1 MVNSHQSKMPQGVL
15 LVLQGMG
22 LLILTFFLFQIF
34 STGKGQS
41 YLLAILAG
49 LGTLCLLYR
58 PDWGVLVLLMVWF
71 LDFSPR
77 VLGVRFLSLPYL
89 VVGVLLIPFALSIL
103 RDRVIWVFR
112 VPQVNIF
119 LLIGILLLASTW
131 WSAEQHPLSIVPE
144 FDSTERMLHLFFA
157 RLIFLVFFIYFI
169 TTQKGIE
176 LAVFL
181 ALVLILMAA
190 QSAWPA
196 LLSGK
201 DLGRA
206 RATFSL
212 GANSNRLA
220 FICLFATSLLWFYRV
235 SLQTRWK
242 SLIVPLLFLLPATA
256 LATGSR
262 SGFIQMIVLGVL
274 ILKEQEGWSTMKRIH
289 SFLFLGAVLIFLSVI
304 VPASQ
309 YMRAT
314 SFDPT
319 TQAPGKQ
326 SLNHRITRIWHLL
339 ETAASNPILGVGI
352 GNFRWVNQ
360 SRYGDDRQPHNS
372 YLGTL
377 AESGVPVLSLYL
389 LLFYVT
395 YRMLNQ
401 LKRSGPRELLWLSK
415 GLRVNFILFLVFSAF
430 ADFWVNDFLY
440 LIIGLTVAMTV
451 LWQRQEANITEA
463 SPSPQLVRTPLAVT
477 A

>member
-1 MVNSHQSKMPQGVL
+1 MINSNQSKVSRGALV
-15 LVLQGMG
+15 VLQAMG
-22 LLILTFFLFQIF
+22 LCLFTYFLFQIF
-34 STGKGQS
+34 STGKGQPT
-41 YLLAILAG
+41 LWAILAG
-49 LGTLCLLYR
+49 LGALCVLYR

-71 LDFSPR
+71 LDYSPR
-77 VLGVRFLSLPYL
+77 VLGVRFLSVPYL

-103 RDRVIWVFR
+103 RERVIWVFR
-112 VPQVNIF
+112 VPQIKIF
-119 LLIGILLLASTW
+119 FLIGILLLASTW

-144 FDSTERMLHLFFA
+144 FDGTERMLHLFFA
-157 RLIFLVFFIYFI
+157 RLVFLVLFIYFI
-169 TTQKGIE
+169 TTQKKIE

-181 ALVLILMAA
+181 LLVLITIAA
-190 QSAWPA
+190 QSA
-196 LLSGK
+196 SIGG
-201 DLGRA
+201 GRA
-206 RATFSL
+206 RATFGL
-212 GANSNRLA
+212 GANPNRLA
-220 FICLFATSLLWFYRV
+220 FICLFATSLLWFYRS
-235 SLQTRWK
+235 SLQPRWK
-242 SLIVPLLFLLPATA
+242 PLIVPLLFFLPAMA

-262 SGFIQMIVLGVL
+262 SGFIQMIILGVL
-274 ILKEQEGWSTMKRIH
+274 ILKEQEGWSAIKRIH
-289 SFLFLGAVLIFLSVI
+289 SFLFVGSVLIVLSVI

-326 SLNHRITRIWHLL
+326 SLNHRITRIWNLL
-339 ETAASNPILGVGI
+339 ETAASNPILGIGI

-377 AESGVPVLSLYL
+377 AESGAPVLTLYL

-401 LKRSGPRELLWLSK
+401 LKRLGPRELLWLSK
-415 GLRVNFILFLVFSAF
+415 GLRVNLILFLVFSAF

-440 LIIGLTVAMTV
+440 LMIGLTVAMTV
-451 LWQRQEANITEA
+451 LWRRQEVTAV
-463 SPSPQLVRTPLAVT
+463 QLRPRSVLVPTPVGLAV
-477 A
+477 

>member
-1 MVNSHQSKMPQGVL
+1 MIKSYQSKVPQRVL
-15 LVLQGMG
+15 LLLQGMG
-22 LLILTFFLFQIF
+22 LLLLTFFLFQIF
-34 STGKGQS
+34 STGKGQP

-49 LGTLCLLYR
+49 LGTLCVLYR
-58 PDWGVLVLLMVWF
+58 PDWGVLALLMVWF

-77 VLGVRFLSLPYL
+77 VLGVRFLSVPYL

-103 RDRVIWVFR
+103 RDRMIWVLR

-131 WSAEQHPLSIVPE
+131 WNAEQHPLSIIPE

-181 ALVLILMAA
+181 ALVLILIAA
-190 QSAWPA
+190 QSALPVS
-196 LLSGK
+196 LSGR
-201 DLGRA
+201 RA

-212 GANSNRLA
+212 AANPNRLA
-220 FICLFATSLLWFYRV
+220 FICLFATSLLWFYRA
-235 SLQTRWK
+235 SLQARWK
-242 SLIVPLLFLLPATA
+242 SLAVPLLFFLPAIA

-262 SGFIQMIVLGVL
+262 SGFIQMIVLAVL
-274 ILKEQEGWSTMKRIH
+274 ILKEQEGWSAIKRIH
-289 SFLFLGAVLIFLSVI
+289 SFLFLGAVLIALSVI

-326 SLNHRITRIWHLL
+326 SLNHRITRIWNLL
-339 ETAASNPILGVGI
+339 ETAASNPILGIGI

-377 AESGVPVLSLYL
+377 AESGVLVLSLYL

-395 YRMLNQ
+395 YRMLNE

-415 GLRVNFILFLVFSAF
+415 GLRVNLILFLVFSAF

-451 LWQRQEANITEA
+451 LWKRQESTAA
-463 SPSPQLVRTPLAVT
+463 QLRPSSVLAPTPVGLT

>member
-1 MVNSHQSKMPQGVL
+1 MIKSHQGKVSREVL

-22 LLILTFFLFQIF
+22 LVLLTAFLFQIF
-34 STGKGQS
+34 STGKGQL
-41 YLLAILAG
+41 YLWAILAG
-49 LGTLCLLYR
+49 LGALFLLYR
-58 PDWGVLVLLMVWF
+58 PDWGVLVLLTVWF
-71 LDFSPR
+71 LDLSPR
-77 VLGVRFLSLPYL
+77 VLGVRFLSVPYL

-112 VPQVNIF
+112 VPQIKIF
-119 LLIGILLLASTW
+119 LLIGTLLLASTW
-131 WSAEQHPLSIVPE
+131 WSAEQHPLSIVPA

-157 RLIFLVFFIYFI
+157 RLLFLVLFIYFI
-169 TTQKGIE
+169 TTQKKIE

-181 ALVLILMAA
+181 TLVLIVMAA
-190 QSAWPA
+190 QSA
-196 LLSGK
+196 SIGG
-201 DLGRA
+201 GRA

-212 GANSNRLA
+212 GANPNRLA
-220 FICLFATSLLWFYRV
+220 FICLFATSLLWFYRS
-235 SLQTRWK
+235 SLQPRWK
-242 SLIVPLLFLLPATA
+242 SLTVPLLFFLPATA

-274 ILKEQEGWSTMKRIH
+274 ILKEQEGWSAMKRIH

-326 SLNHRITRIWHLL
+326 SLNKRITRIWNLL
-339 ETAASNPILGVGI
+339 ETAASNPILGIGI
-352 GNFRWVNQ
+352 GNFRWINQ

-377 AESGVPVLSLYL
+377 AESGAPVLTLYL

-440 LIIGLTVAMTV
+440 LMIGLTVATTV
-451 LWQRQEANITEA
+451 LWQRQEVKVTQVGF
-463 SPSPQLVRTPLAVT
+463 PRQLVPTPVGLA

>member
-1 MVNSHQSKMPQGVL
+1 MFTSHQSKVPQGVL
-15 LVLQGMG
+15 LLLQGMG
-22 LLILTFFLFQIF
+22 LLLLTFFLFQIF
-34 STGKGQS
+34 STGKGQP

-49 LGTLCLLYR
+49 LGTLCVLYR

-77 VLGVRFLSLPYL
+77 VLGVRFLSVPYV
-89 VVGVLLIPFALSIL
+89 VVGVLLIPFALSLL

-112 VPQVNIF
+112 VPQVKIF

-131 WSAEQHPLSIVPE
+131 WSATQHPLSIVPE

-157 RLIFLVFFIYFI
+157 RLLFLVFFIYFI
-169 TTQKGIE
+169 TTQRKIE
-176 LAVFL
+176 MAVFL
-181 ALVLILMAA
+181 ALVLIVVAA
-190 QSAWPA
+190 QSALPIA
-196 LLSGK
+196 LSG
-201 DLGRA
+201 GRA

-212 GANSNRLA
+212 AANPNRLA
-220 FICLFATSLLWFYRV
+220 FICLFATSLLWFYRS
-235 SLQTRWK
+235 SLQPRWK
-242 SLIVPLLFLLPATA
+242 SLTVPLLFFLPATA

-262 SGFIQMIVLGVL
+262 SGFIQMIILGVL
-274 ILKEQEGWSTMKRIH
+274 ILREQEGWSAMKRIH
-289 SFLFLGAVLIFLSVI
+289 SFLFLGAVLIVLCVI

-326 SLNHRITRIWHLL
+326 SLNHRIARIWNLL
-339 ETAASNPILGVGI
+339 ETAASNPILGIGI

-377 AESGVPVLSLYL
+377 AESGAPVLSLYL

-440 LIIGLTVAMTV
+440 LMIGLTVAMTV
-451 LWQRQEANITEA
+451 LWKRQESTAA
-463 SPSPQLVRTPLAVT
+463 QLRPISVLVPTPVGLT

>member
-1 MVNSHQSKMPQGVL
+1 MIKSHQSKVPQRVL
-15 LVLQGMG
+15 LLLQGMG
-22 LLILTFFLFQIF
+22 LLLLTFFLFQIF
-34 STGKGQS
+34 STGKGQA

-49 LGTLCLLYR
+49 LGTLCVLYR

-103 RDRVIWVFR
+103 RDRVIWVLR

-131 WSAEQHPLSIVPE
+131 WSATQHPLSIVPE

-157 RLIFLVFFIYFI
+157 RLLFLVLFIYFI
-169 TTQKGIE
+169 TTQRKIE
-176 LAVFL
+176 MAVFL
-181 ALVLILMAA
+181 ALVLIVVAA
-190 QSAWPA
+190 QSALPIA
-196 LLSGK
+196 LSG
-201 DLGRA
+201 GRA

-212 GANSNRLA
+212 AANPNRLA
-220 FICLFATSLLWFYRV
+220 FICLFATSLLWFYRS
-235 SLQTRWK
+235 SLQARWK
-242 SLIVPLLFLLPATA
+242 SLTVPLLFFLPATA

-262 SGFIQMIVLGVL
+262 SGFIQMIILGVL
-274 ILKEQEGWSTMKRIH
+274 ILREQEGWSAIKRIQ

-309 YMRAT
+309 YIRAT

-326 SLNHRITRIWHLL
+326 SLNHRITRIWNLL
-339 ETAASNPILGVGI
+339 ETAASNPILGIGI

-377 AESGVPVLSLYL
+377 AESGAPVLSLYL

-415 GLRVNFILFLVFSAF
+415 GLRVNLILFLVFSAF

-451 LWQRQEANITEA
+451 LWKRQESTAA
-463 SPSPQLVRTPLAVT
+463 QLRPSSVLAPTPVGLT

>member
-1 MVNSHQSKMPQGVL
+1 MIKSRQSKLPQGIL
-15 LVLQGMG
+15 LLLQGLG
-22 LLILTFFLFQIF
+22 LLLLTFFLFQIF
-34 STGKGQS
+34 STGKGPP
-41 YLLAILAG
+41 YLFAILAG
-49 LGTLCLLYR
+49 LGTLCILYR

-77 VLGVRFLSLPYL
+77 VLGVRFLSVPYL

-131 WSAEQHPLSIVPE
+131 WNAEQHPLSIIPE
-144 FDSTERMLHLFFA
+144 FDGTERMLHLFFA
-157 RLIFLVFFIYFI
+157 RLLFLIFFIYFI
-169 TTQKGIE
+169 TTQKSIE

-190 QSAWPA
+190 QSALPVS
-196 LLSGK
+196 LSGR
-201 DLGRA
+201 RA

-212 GANSNRLA
+212 AANPNRLA
-220 FICLFATSLLWFYRV
+220 FICLFATSLLWFYRS
-235 SLQTRWK
+235 SLQARWK
-242 SLIVPLLFLLPATA
+242 SLTVPLLFFLPATA

-262 SGFIQMIVLGVL
+262 SGFIQMIILGVL
-274 ILKEQEGWSTMKRIH
+274 ILKEQEGWSVMKRVH
-289 SFLFLGAVLIFLSVI
+289 SFIFLGAVLIVLFLV

-339 ETAASNPILGVGI
+339 ETAASNPILGIGI

-360 SRYGDDRQPHNS
+360 TRYGDDRQPHNS

-377 AESGVPVLSLYL
+377 AESGAPVLSLYL

-395 YRMLNQ
+395 YRMLTH
-401 LKRSGPRELLWLSK
+401 LKRSGPQELLWLSK
-415 GLRVNFILFLVFSAF
+415 GLRINLILFLVFSAF
-430 ADFWVNDFLY
+430 ADFWLNDFLY
-440 LIIGLTVAMTV
+440 LMIGLTVAMTV
-451 LWQRQEANITEA
+451 LWKRQE
-463 SPSPQLVRTPLAVT
+463 VT
-477 A
+477 ATALRPRSVLVPTPVGLTA

>member
-1 MVNSHQSKMPQGVL
+1 MINSDQSKLSQAAL
-15 LVLQGMG
+15 FVLQAMG
-22 LLILTFFLFQIF
+22 LCLLTYFLFQIF
-34 STGKGQS
+34 STGKGQPT
-41 YLLAILAG
+41 LWAILAG
-49 LGTLCLLYR
+49 LGALCVLYR

-77 VLGVRFLSLPYL
+77 VLGIRFLSVPYL
-89 VVGVLLIPFALSIL
+89 VVGILLIPFVLSIL

-112 VPQVNIF
+112 VPQVKIF
-119 LLIGILLLASTW
+119 FLIGILLLASTW
-131 WSAEQHPLSIVPE
+131 WSLEQHPLSIIPE
-144 FDSTERMLHLFFA
+144 FDGTERMLHLFFA
-157 RLIFLVFFIYFI
+157 RLVFLVFFIYFI
-169 TTQKGIE
+169 TTQRRIE

-181 ALVLILMAA
+181 VLVLILIAA
-190 QSAWPA
+190 QTA
-196 LLSGK
+196 LPVSLSGR
-201 DLGRA
+201 RA

-212 GANSNRLA
+212 AANPNRLA
-220 FICLFATSLLWFYRV
+220 FICLFATSLLWFYRS
-235 SLQTRWK
+235 SLQARWK
-242 SLIVPLLFLLPATA
+242 SLTVPLLFFLPATA

-262 SGFIQMIVLGVL
+262 SGFIQMVILGVL
-274 ILKEQEGWSTMKRIH
+274 ILKEQEGWSAMKRVH
-289 SFLFLGAVLIFLSVI
+289 SFLFLGAVLIVLSVI

-326 SLNHRITRIWHLL
+326 SLNKRITRIWNLL
-339 ETAASNPILGVGI
+339 ETAASNPIVGIGI

-360 SRYGDDRQPHNS
+360 LRYGDDRQPHNS

-389 LLFYVT
+389 LLFYVS

-451 LWQRQEANITEA
+451 LWQRQE
-463 SPSPQLVRTPLAVT
+463 VT
-477 A
+477 AAQLRPRSVLIPTPVGLTA

>member
-1 MVNSHQSKMPQGVL
+1 MVSSRRSKASQAAL

-22 LLILTFFLFQIF
+22 LLLLSFSLFQIF
-34 STGKGQS
+34 LTGKAQL
-41 YLLAILAG
+41 YLWAILAG
-49 LGTLCLLYR
+49 LGTLCILNK

-71 LDFSPR
+71 LDYSPR
-77 VLGVRFLSLPYL
+77 VLGVRFLSVPYL

-112 VPQVNIF
+112 VPQVKIF

-131 WSAEQHPLSIVPE
+131 WSAARHPLNIVPE

-157 RLIFLVFFIYFI
+157 RLVFLVLFIYFM
-169 TTQKGIE
+169 TTQRKIE
-176 LAVFL
+176 LAVL
-181 ALVLILMAA
+181 LTVVLIIMAA
-190 QSAWPA
+190 QSAS
-196 LLSGK
+196 LGG
-201 DLGRA
+201 GRA

-212 GANSNRLA
+212 GANPNRLA
-220 FICLFATSLLWFYRV
+220 FICLFATSLIWFYRS
-235 SLQTRWK
+235 SLQARWK
-242 SLIVPLLFLLPATA
+242 PLTVPLLFFLPAIA

-262 SGFIQMIVLGVL
+262 SGFLQMIVLAVL
-274 ILKEQEGWSTMKRIH
+274 ILKEQEGWSAMKRIH
-289 SFLFLGAVLIFLSVI
+289 SFLFLGVVLVFLSVI

-319 TQAPGKQ
+319 TQGPGKQ
-326 SLNHRITRIWHLL
+326 SLNKRITRISNLL

-360 SRYGDDRQPHNS
+360 TRYGDDRQPHNS

-377 AESGVPVLSLYL
+377 AESGPPVLALYL

-395 YRMLNQ
+395 YRMLSELQ
-401 LKRSGPRELLWLSK
+401 RAGPRELLWLSK
-415 GLRVNFILFLVFSAF
+415 GLRVNLILFLIFSAF

-440 LIIGLTVAMTV
+440 LMIGLTVAMTV
-451 LWQRQEANITEA
+451 LWRRQELTAA
-463 SPSPQLVRTPLAVT
+463 KLRPRSVLVPTPVGLT

>member
-1 MVNSHQSKMPQGVL
+1 MIKSHQSKLPQGVL
-15 LVLQGMG
+15 LLLQGMG
-22 LLILTFFLFQIF
+22 LLLLTFFLFQIF
-34 STGKGQS
+34 STGKGIP

-49 LGTLCLLYR
+49 LGALCVLYR
-58 PDWGVLVLLMVWF
+58 PDWGVLLLLMVWF

-77 VLGVRFLSLPYL
+77 VLSVRFLSVPYL

-103 RDRVIWVFR
+103 RDRVIWAFR

-119 LLIGILLLASTW
+119 LLIGIFLLVSTW
-131 WSAEQHPLSIVPE
+131 WSLEQHPLSIIPE

-169 TTQKGIE
+169 TTQKRIE
-176 LAVFL
+176 LAAFL
-181 ALVLILMAA
+181 VLVLILMAA

-201 DLGRA
+201 DIGRA

-212 GANSNRLA
+212 AANSNRLA
-220 FICLFATSLLWFYRV
+220 FICLFATSLLWFYRA

-256 LATGSR
+256 LKTGSR
-262 SGFIQMIVLGVL
+262 SGFIQMIVLAVL
-274 ILKEQEGWSTMKRIH
+274 ILKEQEGWSAIKRIH
-289 SFLFLGAVLIFLSVI
+289 SFLFLGAVLIFLSVV

-339 ETAASNPILGVGI
+339 ETAASNPILGIGI

-360 SRYGDDRQPHNS
+360 LRYGDDRQPHNS

-377 AESGVPVLSLYL
+377 AESGVPVLTLYL

-415 GLRVNFILFLVFSAF
+415 GLRVNFILFLVFSVF

-451 LWQRQEANITEA
+451 LWQRQE
-463 SPSPQLVRTPLAVT
+463 VT
-477 A
+477 AAQLRPRSVLVPTPVGLTA